1 MLRLQTLLPPGG
13 DSDRRDTHGAAAK
26 GINFPAR
33 SALIDSR
40 VGNVALRARLARRRR
55 CTSQVSSNHL
65 SSMICR
71 IYPELE

>member
-33 SALIDSR
+33 ERESALIDSR
-40 VGNVALRARLARRRR
+40 VGNVALPRRY
-55 CTSQVSSNHL
+55 H
-65 SSMICR
+65 R
-71 IYPELE
+71 IIFLR